1 MTELHDA
8 PVTHEEPEKARWL
21 TKNNVNYGIG
31 TTGRSVANGFT
42 GRLQYFTTTIIG
54 MHHQHVAPL
63 MIFGQAFDG
72 LSDLIMGAI
81 IDNTRSRWG
90 KFRPWWA
97 TGTVLNAI
105 ATVLLFGVPAG
116 MAANPAVATTVAYVA
131 VMWLLWDLTY
141 TLVDVAYWTMIPALA
156 PHGEKRDIVSTI
168 PRVFSGVFG
177 IATAF
182 NMNLVSLLGGGSFG
196 EASGP
201 HMFLGFRY
209 FAIAASIVYVI
220 TSLYG
225 AFTVREPNPALR
237 VEGEVRQRTRPLKAF
252 VAAVEILWGNK
263 QTLAIVVVMILF
275 NLGQNMTNSASIFF
289 FRHVSQYTHNE
300 FGVFNLAM
308 GLASGIGMFAF
319 PLAVKHIGRTR
330 FYRIA
335 FLLPVLGCAGMFLFS
350 QFLPGVFV
358 PFLLSMIFGHIGYGV
373 MGVMQN
379 VTLAD
384 TVDYGEWKTGQRNEG
399 ILFSTLTTLSKLAG
413 LLSNAV
419 GISTQ
424 WALRFGGAFGVP
436 AQVSAFQANGFKLWM
451 FGFSPI
457 VLLIAFLVFTF
468 CFKLTPVRMAQ
479 INADLAERKR
489 LGEANS
495 DSAFEFATR
504 ASVKATTGPN
514 VTRAR
519 EAHKEYDSE

>member
-1 MTELHDA
+1 MTELQDPHVIQD
-8 PVTHEEPEKARWL
+8 EPEKARWA
-21 TKNNVNYGIG
+21 TKNNINYGIG
-31 TTGRSVANGFT
+31 VAGRSVANGFT
-42 GRLQYFTTTIIG
+42 GRLQYFTTTIMG
-54 MHHQHVAPL
+54 MHHGHVAPL

-90 KFRPWWA
+90 KFRPWWGL
-97 TGTVLNAI
+97 GTVLNAL
-105 ATVLLFGVPAG
+105 ATVLLFGVPSA
-116 MAANPAVATTVAYVA
+116 MAANPAAATTVAYVA
-131 VMWLLWDLTY
+131 IMWLMWDLTY
-141 TLVDVAYWTMIPALA
+141 TLVDVSYWTMIPALA
-156 PHGEKRDIVSTI
+156 PHGEQRDIVSTI

-182 NMNLVSLLGGGSFG
+182 NMSLVSVLGGGEFNNAHG
-196 EASGP
+196 D

-209 FAIAASIVYVI
+209 FAIVASVVYLI

-225 AFTVREPNPALR
+225 AFTVREPNPAVR
-237 VEGEVRQRTRPLKAF
+237 VQGEVRQRVNPIKAF
-252 VAAVEILWGNK
+252 VEAAKILVGNK

-275 NLGQNMTNSASIFF
+275 NLGQNMTNSAAIFF
-289 FRHVSQYTHNE
+289 FRHVSQYSDAE
-300 FGVFNLAM
+300 FGIFNLAM
-308 GLASGIGMFAF
+308 GLASGIGMFLF
-319 PLAVKHIGRTR
+319 PMATKRIGRTR
-330 FYRIA
+330 FYRLA

-350 QFLPGVFV
+350 QFMPGVFV
-358 PFLLSMIFGHIGYGV
+358 PFLISLILGHIGYGV

-419 GISTQ
+419 GITTQ
-424 WALRFGGAFGVP
+424 WTLRFGGAFGVP

-457 VLLIAFLVFTF
+457 ALLISFLVFTF
-468 CFKLTPVRMAQ
+468 CFKLTPKRMAE
-479 INADLAERKR
+479 ITADLAERKR
-489 LGEANS
+489 QVVVDTDTGAQVV
-495 DSAFEFATR
+495 TR
-504 ASVKATTGPN
+504 DASVIENIRTEQLRSAEN
-514 VTRAR
+514 RSN
-519 EAHKEYDSE
+519 DNQ